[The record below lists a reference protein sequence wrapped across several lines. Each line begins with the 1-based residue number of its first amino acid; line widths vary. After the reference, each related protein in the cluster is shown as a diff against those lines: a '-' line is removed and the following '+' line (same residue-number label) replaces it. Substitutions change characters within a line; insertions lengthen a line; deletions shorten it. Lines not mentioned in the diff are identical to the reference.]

1 MKPAVS
7 VIIPCYNAAAYIGAT
22 LESVFNQTWPNIEI
36 VVVDDG
42 STDRSAAIVEGYGA
56 ERVKFVRRDRSGA
69 AAARNRGLAELTG
82 DYIQFLDADDV
93 IDPDKIDL
101 QASRLRSRPDCIASA
116 EWGRFF
122 GAPEETTFI
131 PDTTWE
137 DLPPVEWL
145 VRSRADG
152 LGMLFPAL
160 WLVPRSI
167 AISAGP
173 WNEALSLG
181 DDGEY
186 FTRVILASQGVLF
199 CAAARCRYRSDIG
212 GSLSASKNWPS
223 GYAVVDLCETHVR
236 GREDSERVRRGF
248 ALSWQ
253 HLAHAA
259 YPYDPAIAERALA
272 RARALHPAVIRPDG
286 GPSFKAL
293 SRLIGWRA
301 ARRLQVA
308 SGRP

>member
-1 MKPAVS
+1 V
-7 VIIPCYNAAAYIGAT
+7 
-22 LESVFNQTWPNIEI
+22 

-42 STDRSAAIVEGYGA
+42 SADGSTAIVEQFACQG
-56 ERVKFVRRDRSGA
+56 VRLIRAPHAGA
-69 AAARNRGLAELTG
+69 AAARNRGLEASTG
-82 DYIQFLDADDV
+82 DFIQFLDADDV
-93 IDPDKIDL
+93 IDLDKIDL
-101 QASRLRSRPDCIASA
+101 QVSRLRSRPDCIASA
-116 EWGRFF
+116 EWGRFC
-122 GAPEETTFI
+122 AEPEETTFV
-131 PDTTWE
+131 PDATWE

-145 VRSRADG
+145 VRSRANG

-173 WNEALSLG
+173 WNESLSLG

-199 CAAARCRYRSDIG
+199 CAGARCRYRSGIG
-212 GSLSASKNWPS
+212 GSLSASKNWAS
-223 GYAVVDLCETHVR
+223 GYAVIALSETQVR
-236 GREDSERVRRGF
+236 GREDSDRVRRGF

-259 YPYDPAIAERALA
+259 YPYEPAIAERALA

-286 GPSFKAL
+286 GPAFKAL
-293 SRLIGWRA
+293 SRIIGWRA
-301 ARRLQVA
+301 ARRLLVA